1 MVPAS
6 VGFEWDRGSESLA
19 ERANLLAKGARR
31 WIAERPPKA
40 SAGHDWGCLTVPR
53 NPAYS
58 AVEGIFSPAARN
70 EFMAKGNFGE
80 RLKRE
85 RELREVSQEELT
97 TGTRINARY
106 LEALENEEW
115 DKLPGGAFCRGFVR
129 SIAKYLGLNEENFL
143 AEYDLA
149 RGEQSVPVPHPYE
162 NKIPRPPI
170 WIPVALM
177 LGVLLILAGLVA
189 GGVYGWRKYAAHRA
203 AKRSS
208 STTSVSAPAGPN
220 GAASGES
227 GVDVPAEPVSARD
240 PGSNSDGDDASVPLD
255 LAVSTSA
262 AARVRILGDGAVL
275 LDAQLPAGETRHFSA
290 GDHFEV
296 TVGDSSA
303 VLLELNGKAMPP
315 VAAPG
320 ASGTIVLS
328 HKDLRQAPVGTS
340 QP

>member
-1 MVPAS
+1 M
-6 VGFEWDRGSESLA
+6 
-19 ERANLLAKGARR
+19 AR
-31 WIAERPPKA
+31 
-40 SAGHDWGCLTVPR
+40 
-53 NPAYS
+53 
-58 AVEGIFSPAARN
+58 
-70 EFMAKGNFGE
+70 GNFGE

-85 RELREVSQEELT
+85 RELREVSLEELT
-97 TGTRINARY
+97 KGTRISARY

-115 DKLPGGAFCRGFVR
+115 DRLPGGAFSRGFVR

-149 RGEQSVPVPHPYE
+149 RGEQSVPVPKPYE

-170 WIPVALM
+170 WVPLAFV
-177 LGVLLILAGLVA
+177 LGALLILSGLVA
-189 GGVYGWRKYAAHRA
+189 AGVYGWRIYAAHRA

-208 STTSVSAPAGPN
+208 SATSVIAPAAPN
-220 GAASGES
+220 GSAS
-227 GVDVPAEPVSARD
+227 GVDVATEPVSARD
-240 PGSNSDGDDASVPLD
+240 PRNNSDGDDANVLLD

-275 LDAQLPAGETRHFSA
+275 LDAQLPAGETRHYSA
-290 GDHFEV
+290 GDKFEV
-296 TVGDSSA
+296 TVDDSSA

-315 VAAPG
+315 IAAPG

-328 HKDLRQAPVGTS
+328 HKDLRQAPGGTS